1 MAFPTTFLEK
11 KHAAYVWF
19 ANAVASE
26 APETANHA
34 ERMVLAKQMA
44 SLNPPFDAYVTIDFA
59 VQGFSDA
66 TSLSDIQN
74 RLSGLASNLVAL
86 GFGG

>member
-1 MAFPTTFLEK
+1 MAYGVTLHEK
-11 KHAAYVWF
+11 KNLAYVWF

-26 APETANHA
+26 SAATPDHEKRLA
-34 ERMVLAKQMA
+34 LAKQMA
-44 SLNPPFDAYVTIDFA
+44 NGGGSLDWYVTIDFA
-59 VQGFSDA
+59 GQGFTDA
-66 TSLSDIQN
+66 TALGDVQN

>member
-1 MAFPTTFLEK
+1 MAFPETFLEK
-11 KHAAYVWF
+11 KHSAYVWF

-34 ERMVLAKQMA
+34 ERLVLAKQMA
-44 SLNPPFDAYVTIDFA
+44 GLNPPFDAYVTIDFA

-66 TSLSDIQN
+66 TPLGDIQN
-74 RLSGLASNLVAL
+74 RLSGLATNLIAL

>member
-1 MAFPTTFLEK
+1 MAFPSTLLEK

-26 APETANHA
+26 NPATQNHA
-34 ERMVLAKQMA
+34 QRLSLAKQMA
-44 SLNPPFDAYVTIDFA
+44 NGGGSIDWYVTIDFA
-59 VQGFSDA
+59 TQGFTDA
-66 TSLSDIQN
+66 TSTADVQN

>member
-1 MAFPTTFLEK
+1 MAFGDTLLEK
-11 KHAAYVWF
+11 KNLAYVWF

-26 APETANHA
+26 SAATANHEQRLA
-34 ERMVLAKQMA
+34 LAKQMA
-44 SLNPPFDAYVTIDFA
+44 NGGGSIDWYVSIDFA
-59 VQGFSDA
+59 GQGFTDA
-66 TSLSDIQN
+66 TSQNDVQN

>member
-11 KHAAYVWF
+11 KNAAYVWF

-26 APETANHA
+26 SAATPDHDK
-34 ERMVLAKQMA
+34 RMALAKQMA
-44 SLNPPFDAYVTIDFA
+44 QGGGSLDWYVTIDFA
-59 VQGFSDA
+59 TQGFSDA
-66 TSLSDIQN
+66 TALNDVQN
-74 RLSGLASNLVAL
+74 RLSGLAANMVAL